1 MAGSNSLSF
10 QAKAK
15 EALMNKYI
23 GTSGSLLIAALV
35 GLQGCGGGGGSPA
48 NEIVATPPTA
58 VQPPTPQ
65 TPAPPPVTPVVPVV
79 PVATDFTLSGTVAT
93 GAAFDGAT
101 LKITDQSG
109 VVVCTST
116 VSSTGGY
123 SCTMPTTTKV
133 PLIITATRDDDVLVS
148 TVAQTQSGTIN
159 VTPLTHLLAA
169 QLSTSGDPTKLADEV
184 KANAALFDQA
194 KLTQKLDSLV
204 ALIKPLSDAIGTNK
218 NPLTDPFTTNGTGH
232 DRVLDA
238 LQVSVRPD
246 GTGSNIE
253 LTVKATQ
260 AAADAAPASVSFR
273 SNASSAGALPT
284 IASASLPSEGTAPLV
299 ADLVSRLQACYAL
312 PAIDRVTQVVNSAL
326 PSSSTVKSDV
336 CKSVFI
342 NNDPSAFRHNGI
354 VVGSGRNVNAYSGMF
369 RDSATGVKFDRPN
382 LEYLL
387 PNGDL
392 AVTYRW
398 TDSVG
403 NTDNDQVVAR
413 KVGNKLVLVG
423 NQYLYEAN
431 VRALVQNREY
441 LNTPA
446 FNHVATGYNIAIKN
460 RSDVNGLP
468 VFSSVEVVSPR
479 GSKLSYVPVS
489 GRSNLS
495 IFVPAVGT
503 TAAKTFNTSVVRLA
517 AKYENPLTQGKVS
530 EKETNL
536 FFPTTELS
544 DDEIRSLPDHGVW
557 TLRFVHADTTI
568 PDVTQY
574 YKTTSRAPTI
584 AEAQYMQFA
593 TLTNQMRSDLVSK
606 SSASGAVTWLTAP
619 SAATPN
625 RAFIAASNNTDAW
638 MVPTGALAPTSVTIY
653 GRLKDNLSATGAF
666 VSRGAPFDDT
676 AAVVTNTRK
685 VTINCSKTGAS
696 DLHCDATDPSQFVQ
710 GSYFNS
716 LELWARSAKQVE
728 VSKMLAMYKIQ

>member
-1 MAGSNSLSF
+1 M
-10 QAKAK
+10 K
-15 EALMNKYI
+15 KYSR
-23 GTSGSLLIAALV
+23 TSSLLLVATLV
-35 GLQGCGGGGGSPA
+35 GLQGCGGGGDATSNVVAA
-48 NEIVATPPTA
+48 NPPSA
-58 VQPPTPQ
+58 VQPPAPQ
-65 TPAPPPVTPVVPVV
+65 TPVPPPVA

-101 LKITDQSG
+101 LKITDQTG
-109 VVVCTST
+109 AVVCDST

-123 SCTMPTTTKV
+123 SCTMPKTTKA
-133 PLIITATRDDDVLVS
+133 PLVITAARDDEVLVS
-148 TVAQTQSGTIN
+148 TVAQTENSTIN

-169 QLSTSGDPTKLADEV
+169 QLSNSGDPTKLADEL

-194 KLTQKLDSLV
+194 KLQQKLDGLV
-204 ALIKPLSDAIGTNK
+204 ALIKPLSDAVGTNN
-218 NPLTDPFTTNGTGH
+218 NPLTGAFATNGTGH

-246 GTGSNIE
+246 GSGANIE

-260 AAADAAPASVSFR
+260 AAADAAPTAISFR
-273 SNASSAGALPT
+273 SDAAIAGVLPT
-284 IASASLPSEGTAPLV
+284 VASANLPSEGTAPLV
-299 ADLVSRLQACYAL
+299 ADLVARLQACYAL
-312 PAIDRVTQVVNSAL
+312 PASDRVTTVVPLAV

-336 CKSVFI
+336 CKSIFI
-342 NNDPSAFRHNGI
+342 NNDPSAFKHNGI

-398 TDSVG
+398 TDVVG

-423 NQYLYEAN
+423 NQYQYEAN

-460 RSDVNGLP
+460 RSDTNGLP
-468 VFSSVEVVSPR
+468 LFSSVEVVSPR
-479 GSKLSYVPVS
+479 GSKLTYVPVS
-489 GRSNLS
+489 GRSNMS
-495 IFVPAVGT
+495 IIVPAAGT
-503 TAAKTFNTSVVRLA
+503 VAAKAFNTSVVRLA
-517 AKYENPLTQGKVS
+517 AKFENPLTQGKVS

-544 DDEIRSLPDHGVW
+544 DDEIRSLPDQGVW
-557 TLRFVHADTTI
+557 TLRFIHADSSI

-593 TLTNQMRSDLVSK
+593 ALTSQMRADLVSK
-606 SSASGAVTWLTAP
+606 SAVSGTVPWLTAP
-619 SAATPN
+619 SAAAPN
-625 RAFIAASNNTDAW
+625 RAFIAAVNYTDAW
-638 MVPTGALAPTSVTIY
+638 MVPTGALAPTAVTIY
-653 GRLKDNLSATGAF
+653 GRLKDNLSSTGAF
-666 VSRGAPFDDT
+666 ISRGAPFDDGVT
-676 AAVVTNTRK
+676 VVTNTRK
-685 VTINCSKTGAS
+685 VTINCSKTGVI
-696 DLHCDATDPSQFVQ
+696 DLHCDTTDPTQFVQ
-710 GSYFNS
+710 GAYFNT

-728 VSKMLAMYKIQ
+728 VSKMLALYKLQ